1 MLPVDALAGLCQAL
15 QMQALSLE
23 LDIAMASAIDAP
35 REFTD
40 VDYARTYCQV
50 QRFDDRRRQIALVAA
65 IGARLVTL
73 VRLPGVEL
81 ALRLASAPARLAGF
95 GELQDFLE
103 HGFASFKRLGG
114 SAAEFVATVEQRE
127 TEYLQQ
133 LIASAPAP

>member
-1 MLPVDALAGLCQAL
+1 
-15 QMQALSLE
+15 
-23 LDIAMASAIDAP
+23 MASAIDAP